1 MVKIYVILNSLFYFD
16 LVWFIE
22 SLEQFLFKKRI
33 QYKKK
38 KKKTTNNKRIQYK
51 KKKKNSK

>member
-51 KKKKNSK
+51 KKKNSK